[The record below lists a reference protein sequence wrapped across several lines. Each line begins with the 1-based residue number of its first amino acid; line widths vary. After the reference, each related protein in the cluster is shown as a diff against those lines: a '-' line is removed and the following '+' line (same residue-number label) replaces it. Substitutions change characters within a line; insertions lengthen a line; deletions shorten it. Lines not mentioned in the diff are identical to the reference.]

1 MRHLLIHGAEASVS
15 PYGGPRNMHYES
27 RGTLLKAV
35 VMAGGEG
42 SRLRPLTVGRPKP
55 LVPIVNRPVMGHIMD
70 LLRSH
75 GFEQVVVTLR
85 YMASAIQ
92 DYFDDGSNYGLRI
105 EYCIEESPLG
115 TAGSVRNA
123 GDLLDTGEPFVVISG
138 DALTDFDLS
147 HIVAAHKQSGAKATI
162 ALARVPNPA
171 EYGIVVTNDQGWVE
185 RLLEKPGWSDVVT
198 DTVNTGIYVLEP
210 EILDLIP
217 GDLSFDFSSDLFPAL
232 LKAGVPIYGCIADGY
247 WCDVGTIEE
256 YMRATADVLYG
267 RLKLPAPIGTNIGGG
282 VWVGK
287 DVEIAP
293 NAQLFGP
300 IYLGNEVKIKD
311 GVRIYGP
318 SVVRDYSVVDNHT
331 HIERSIMW
339 RNNYIGEGCEVRGA
353 IIVRECS
360 LKPKVMV
367 FEGAV
372 IGDNCVIGE
381 GSIIHADV
389 KLWPRKE
396 IEPGTVVK
404 DSIIWGTQGR
414 RALFGRFGISGVVN
428 VELTPEFAAKLGAAI
443 GATLPKGSYVAIN
456 RDEHRSSR
464 MLKRALIS
472 GLPGTGVNVWDLGS
486 VPIPVLRYFI
496 RSSPE
501 TTAGLHVRLSP
512 FDQRVV
518 DIRLLNSEGLIPNT
532 AYERNIERNFFRE
545 DFRRAYLDDIGS
557 ITYAHQP
564 VEAYQEAFFRHVD
577 VEAVRA
583 ANFRLVV
590 DFSNGSASDTLSRIF
605 NKLGVDVVALNSRT
619 DESKLAMLQDEFRA
633 NQQRLGKI
641 VSAVEATLGVQLDVG
656 GEKIFLLDEKGAIV
670 DDTTAAALM
679 TEVALFANPGASV
692 AVPVTM
698 PEGFERIAEW
708 HGGRIVRIG
717 QQMQNMA
724 QAAKEPGVILVCDGT
739 GNFVVP
745 DFMPAIDGL
754 MTTVRLLQYLAVRA
768 LRVSEIVKY
777 LPPMYVARGSI
788 FSPWDAKAAVM
799 RGIHD
804 LYKNHRIESLDGFK
818 VYLSEETWVHISP
831 HIERPSIEL
840 VAEGATMR
848 RAAETIEQV
857 KTQIER
863 LVKAQTP

>member
-1 MRHLLIHGAEASVS
+1 M
-15 PYGGPRNMHYES
+15 
-27 RGTLLKAV
+27 LKA
-35 VMAGGEG
+35 
-42 SRLRPLTVGRPKP
+42 K
-55 LVPIVNRPVMGHIMD
+55 VPIFGCVM
-70 LLRSH
+70 
-75 GFEQVVVTLR
+75 E
-85 YMASAIQ
+85 
-92 DYFDDGSNYGLRI
+92 
-105 EYCIEESPLG
+105 
-115 TAGSVRNA
+115 
-123 GDLLDTGEPFVVISG
+123 
-138 DALTDFDLS
+138 
-147 HIVAAHKQSGAKATI
+147 
-162 ALARVPNPA
+162 
-171 EYGIVVTNDQGWVE
+171 
-185 RLLEKPGWSDVVT
+185 
-198 DTVNTGIYVLEP
+198 
-210 EILDLIP
+210 
-217 GDLSFDFSSDLFPAL
+217 
-232 LKAGVPIYGCIADGY
+232 GY

-256 YMRATADVLYG
+256 YMRANADVLYG
-267 RLKLPAPIGTNIGGG
+267 RIKLPAPIGTNIGGG
-282 VWVGK
+282 VFVGR

-318 SVVRDYSVVDNHT
+318 AVVRDYSVVDNHT
-331 HIERSIMW
+331 LIERSIMW

-381 GSIIHADV
+381 GSVIHADV

-404 DSIIWGTQGR
+404 DSIIWGNQGR

-486 VPIPVLRYFI
+486 VPIPVLRHFI
-496 RSSPE
+496 RSHPE

-518 DIRLLNSEGLIPNT
+518 DIRMLNAEGLAPNT
-532 AYERNIERNFFRE
+532 ANERTIERNFFRE

-557 ITYAHQP
+557 IIYAHQP
-564 VEAYQEAFFRHVD
+564 IEAYQEAFLTHVD
-577 VEAVRA
+577 AEVIRS

-590 DFSNGSASDTLSRIF
+590 DFSNGSSADTLSSIF

-619 DESKLAMLQDEFRA
+619 DESKLAMLQGEFRS
-633 NQQRLGKI
+633 NQQRVGKI
-641 VSAVEATLGVQLDVG
+641 VSALDAPLGVQLDVG
-656 GEKIFLLDEKGAIV
+656 GEKIFLLDEHGAIV
-670 DDTTAAALM
+670 DDVTAAAVM
-679 TEVALFANPGASV
+679 TELALYANPGAAV
-692 AVPVTM
+692 AVPITM
-698 PEGFERIAEW
+698 PDGFEKIAAW
-708 HGGRIVRIG
+708 HGGRILRIG
-717 QQMQNMA
+717 QQVQNMA

-754 MTTVRLLQYLAVRA
+754 MATVRLLQYLAVRA
-768 LRVSEIVKY
+768 LRISEIIKY
-777 LPPMYVARGSI
+777 LPPMDVSRGSI

-799 RGIHD
+799 RA
-804 LYKNHRIESLDGFK
+804 LYETYKNHRMESLDGFK
-818 VYLSEETWVHISP
+818 VYLSDDSWMHISP
-831 HIERPSIEL
+831 HTERPSIEI
-840 VAEGATMR
+840 VAEGPTTQEAAQVVEQA
-848 RAAETIEQV
+848 RA
-857 KTQIER
+857 QIER
-863 LVKAQTP
+863 LVEAQKP

>member
-1 MRHLLIHGAEASVS
+1 
-15 PYGGPRNMHYES
+15 
-27 RGTLLKAV
+27 
-35 VMAGGEG
+35 
-42 SRLRPLTVGRPKP
+42 
-55 LVPIVNRPVMGHIMD
+55 MD

-85 YMASAIQ
+85 YMASSIQ
-92 DYFDDGSNYGLRI
+92 DYFDDGSNFGLSI

-123 GDLLDTGEPFVVISG
+123 ADLLPTDQPFVIISG
-138 DALTDFDLS
+138 DALTDFDLTR
-147 HIVAAHKQSGAKATI
+147 IVEAHKQSGAKATI

-171 EYGIVVTNDQGWVE
+171 EYGVVVTDEEGWIQ
-185 RLLEKPGWSDVVT
+185 RFLEKPGWSDIVT

-217 GDLSFDFSSDLFPAL
+217 RDTQFDFSGELFPAM
-232 LKAGVPIYGCIADGY
+232 LKAKVPIFGCIMDGY

-256 YMRATADVLYG
+256 YMRANADVLYG

-282 VWVGK
+282 IFVGK

-318 SVVRDYSVVDNHT
+318 AVVRDYSVVDNHT
-331 HIERSIMW
+331 LIERSIMW
-339 RNNYIGEGCEVRGA
+339 RNNYVGEGCEVRGA

-360 LKPKVMV
+360 LKPKVMI

-381 GSIIHADV
+381 GSVIHADV

-404 DSIIWGTQGR
+404 DSIIWGNQGR

-443 GATLPKGSYVAIN
+443 GATLPKGSYVAMN

-464 MLKRALIS
+464 MLKRALIA

-486 VPIPVLRYFI
+486 VPIPVLRHYI
-496 RSSPE
+496 RSHPE

-518 DIRLLNSEGLIPNT
+518 DIRMLNAEGLTPNI
-532 AYERNIERNFFRE
+532 AYERTIERNFFRE

-557 ITYAHQP
+557 IIYAHQP
-564 VEAYQEAFFRHVD
+564 VEAYQEAFLTNVN
-577 VEAVRA
+577 VEGIRG

-590 DFSNGSASDTLSRIF
+590 DFSNGSAADTLSRIF
-605 NKLGVDVVALNSRT
+605 TKLGVDVVALNSRT

-641 VSAVEATLGVQLDVG
+641 VSALDATLGVQLDVG
-656 GEKIFLLDEKGAIV
+656 GEKIFLLDENGAIV
-670 DDTTAAALM
+670 DDVTAAALI
-679 TEVALFANPGASV
+679 TELALYANPGGAV

-698 PEGFERIAEW
+698 PEGFEKIAGW
-708 HGGRIVRIG
+708 HGGRILRIG

-724 QAAKEPGVILVCDGT
+724 QAAKEPDVILVCDGT

-754 MTTVRLLQYLAVRA
+754 MATVRLLQYLAVRA
-768 LRVSEIVKY
+768 LRISEIVKY
-777 LPPMYVARGSI
+777 LPPMHVARGST
-788 FSPWDAKAAVM
+788 FSPWEAKAAVM
-799 RGIHD
+799 RAFYE
-804 LYKNHRIESLDGFK
+804 LYKSHRIENLDGFK
-818 VYLSEETWVHISP
+818 VYLSEDSWMHISP
-831 HIERPSIEL
+831 HVERPSIEV
-840 VAEGATMR
+840 VAEGPTPQQ
-848 RAAETIEQV
+848 AAQV
-857 KTQIER
+857 VQEAQAQIER
-863 LVKAQTP
+863 LVQAQML